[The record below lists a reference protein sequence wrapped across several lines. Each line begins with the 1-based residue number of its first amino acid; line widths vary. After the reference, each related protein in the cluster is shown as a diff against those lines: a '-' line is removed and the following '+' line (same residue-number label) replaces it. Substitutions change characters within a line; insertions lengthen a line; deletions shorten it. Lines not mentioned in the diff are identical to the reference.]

1 MVLFRKKMKM
11 VRIDE
16 TNFISNKRLTSQFFL
31 HILVNNLKKFLIR
44 RCIISV
50 KIYVSLMDVNPSVF
64 KRYGV

>member
-64 KRYGV
+64 KR

>member
-16 TNFISNKRLTSQFFL
+16 TNFISNKRLTRQFFL

-64 KRYGV
+64 KR